1 MRISIGMPHPLLC
14 SLLSETRDRADRGRG
29 AMPVREVD
37 VLLWA
42 ARQTIDARDNHIL
55 RRIVN
60 SDRGDPRFIQGGT
73 CMAVW
78 DDVIGDT
85 EAFFGTPL
93 VSYLAP
99 ALRAAGGVA
108 R

>member
-1 MRISIGMPHPLLC
+1 
-14 SLLSETRDRADRGRG
+14 
-29 AMPVREVD
+29 
-37 VLLWA
+37 
-42 ARQTIDARDNHIL
+42 
-55 RRIVN
+55 
-60 SDRGDPRFIQGGT
+60 
-73 CMAVW
+73 MAVW

-99 ALRAAGGVA
+99 ALRDTGGVA

>member
-1 MRISIGMPHPLLC
+1 MP
-14 SLLSETRDRADRGRG
+14 A
-29 AMPVREVD
+29 REVD
-37 VLLWA
+37 VLLPA
-42 ARQTIDARDNHIL
+42 ARQTIDGQDNHIL
-55 RRIVN
+55 LGIVN
-60 SDRGDPRFIQGGT
+60 SGRGDPRSTQGGT

-78 DDVIGDT
+78 DDVVGDT

-99 ALRAAGGVA
+99 ALRDAGGA

>member
-1 MRISIGMPHPLLC
+1 MP
-14 SLLSETRDRADRGRG
+14 A
-29 AMPVREVD
+29 REVA

-42 ARQTIDARDNHIL
+42 ARQTIDIRDNHIL

-60 SDRGDPRFIQGGT
+60 SDRGDPRLAQGGT

-78 DDVIGDT
+78 DDVVGDT

-93 VSYLAP
+93 VSDLAP
-99 ALRAAGGVA
+99 ALRDAGGVA

>member
-1 MRISIGMPHPLLC
+1 MPAP
-14 SLLSETRDRADRGRG
+14 
-29 AMPVREVD
+29 EVA
-37 VLLWA
+37 VLPPA
-42 ARQTIDARDNHIL
+42 ARQTIDGQDNHIL
-55 RRIVN
+55 LGIVN
-60 SDRGDPRFIQGGT
+60 SGRGDPRFMQGGT

-78 DDVIGDT
+78 DDVVGDT

-99 ALRAAGGVA
+99 ALRDAGGVA

>member
-1 MRISIGMPHPLLC
+1 MP
-14 SLLSETRDRADRGRG
+14 A
-29 AMPVREVD
+29 REVD
-37 VLLWA
+37 VLPPA
-42 ARQTIDARDNHIL
+42 ARQTIDGQDNHIL
-55 RRIVN
+55 LGIVN
-60 SDRGDPRFIQGGT
+60 SGRGDPRSTQGGT

-78 DDVIGDT
+78 DDVVGDT

-99 ALRAAGGVA
+99 ALRDAGGAA

>member
-1 MRISIGMPHPLLC
+1 MP
-14 SLLSETRDRADRGRG
+14 E
-29 AMPVREVD
+29 REVD
-37 VLLWA
+37 VLLSA
-42 ARQTIDARDNHIL
+42 GRQTIDEQDNHIPPG
-55 RRIVN
+55 IVN
-60 SDRGDPRFIQGGT
+60 SGRGAPRFTQGGT

-85 EAFFGTPL
+85 EAFLGTPL

-99 ALRAAGGVA
+99 ALRDAGGVA

>member
-1 MRISIGMPHPLLC
+1 
-14 SLLSETRDRADRGRG
+14 
-29 AMPVREVD
+29 
-37 VLLWA
+37 
-42 ARQTIDARDNHIL
+42 
-55 RRIVN
+55 
-60 SDRGDPRFIQGGT
+60 
-73 CMAVW
+73 MAVW

-99 ALRAAGGVA
+99 ALRDAAGGVA

>member
-1 MRISIGMPHPLLC
+1 M
-14 SLLSETRDRADRGRG
+14 
-29 AMPVREVD
+29 
-37 VLLWA
+37 
-42 ARQTIDARDNHIL
+42 
-55 RRIVN
+55 
-60 SDRGDPRFIQGGT
+60 QGGT

-78 DDVIGDT
+78 DDVVGDT

-99 ALRAAGGVA
+99 ALRDTGGVA